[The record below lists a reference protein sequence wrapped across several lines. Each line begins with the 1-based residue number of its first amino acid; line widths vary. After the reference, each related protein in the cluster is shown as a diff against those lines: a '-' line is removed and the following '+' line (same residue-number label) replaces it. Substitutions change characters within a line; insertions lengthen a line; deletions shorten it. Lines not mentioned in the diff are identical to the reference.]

1 MRLVLGLL
9 TRFTWWFAFVGLAAV
24 AGLGVVPRLAPPPVG
39 GVPHDVHNVYDLLG
53 NYAALLAVYACAA
66 AGAVHVDSP

>member
-1 MRLVLGLL
+1 
-9 TRFTWWFAFVGLAAV
+9 
-24 AGLGVVPRLAPPPVG
+24 
-39 GVPHDVHNVYDLLG
+39 VYDLLG